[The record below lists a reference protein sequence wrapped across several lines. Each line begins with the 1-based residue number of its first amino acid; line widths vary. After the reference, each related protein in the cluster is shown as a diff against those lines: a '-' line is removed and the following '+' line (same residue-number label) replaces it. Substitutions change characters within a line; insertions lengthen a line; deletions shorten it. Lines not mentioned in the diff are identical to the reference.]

1 MEQEMKIFHD
11 NFEDGPSSGLLFGEL
26 SLYLGEEEELEI
38 VWDLGYF
45 SDLNKYDGVVLPLSE
60 VKDFIKKY
68 ENQPGQSY
76 YNFFSPVTIELDGD
90 LVIFTYEMPPEIRS
104 KIRSKY
110 RTRSV
115 EFLLEDLKE
124 FIEKHENLK
133 KEAINANR
141 LKVVLKEAIYGNMA
155 TVFHRTKISDLV
167 NKVFDSGFKPGNG
180 EMYGRGFYSTYEL
193 ESQLRSNMEKTY
205 GPIIVKFACPIQTF
219 FIFDYEEFKKSPNF
233 KKLNSPSKNEFL
245 KAQFEFFKM
254 DYSGFSFE
262 KAYYSKFTSDTA
274 LWCTKNIPNF
284 KKLCEGII
292 FTGSR
297 DGKVLVSYNP
307 KLIFPLSYT
316 SNDGKTWEEVEK
328 NREYLKKVAKIKN
341 RFIPD
346 LSIRPEDFKITNYE
360 FDKDGF
366 LNVDGNVVLNFKNLE
381 KLPFKFGIIKGY
393 FDCSYNNLTSL
404 EGAPKKVGDFFNCN
418 NNNLT
423 LLEGAPKE
431 VGGSFYCSDN
441 KLASLKWAPEKIGGS
456 FNCDNNKLT
465 SLDGAPEEVGGSFY
479 CDHNELTSL
488 DGAPEKVVGSFN
500 CYHNELTSLDGAP
513 EKVGGDFD
521 CYNNSLT
528 SLEGA
533 PKEVGGYF
541 HCKNNKTKF
550 TKEDVEEVCKVRGEI
565 HV

>member
-45 SDLNKYDGVVLPLSE
+45 SDILNKYDGVVYPLSE
-60 VKDFIKKY
+60 VKNFIKNY
-68 ENQPGQSY
+68 EQRAGQSY

-90 LVIFTYEMPPEIRS
+90 LVIFTYEMPPE
-104 KIRSKY
+104 IRSKY

-141 LKVVLKEAIYGNMA
+141 LMVVLKEAIYGNMA
-155 TVFHRTKISDLV
+155 TVFHRTSVSDLV
-167 NKVFDSGFKPGNG
+167 NKVFDSGFKPGDG
-180 EMYGRGFYSTYEL
+180 AMYGSGFYSTYEL
-193 ESQLRSNMEKTY
+193 ESQLRANMETTY

-254 DYSGFSFE
+254 DYSKFSFK
-262 KAYYSKFTSDTA
+262 KAYYSKFTSDIA

-292 FTGSR
+292 FTGST
-297 DGKVLVSYNP
+297 DGKVLVSYNT
-307 KLIFPLSYT
+307 KLIMPLSYT
-316 SNDGKTWEEVEK
+316 LDEGRNWEKVEL
-328 NREYLKKVAKIKN
+328 NLDYLKKVAKVKN

-346 LSIRPEDFKITNYE
+346 LIIKPEDFRINNYD
-360 FDKDGF
+360 FDSNGF
-366 LNVDGNVVLNFKNLE
+366 LNVKGDVYISNENLT
-381 KLPFKFGIIKGY
+381 KLPFKFGKVEGNFWCTDNNLTSLEGSPREVERTFWCNNNNLTSLKGAPEEVWEL
-393 FDCSYNNLTSL
+393 FDCTNNNLTSL
-404 EGAPKKVGDFFNCN
+404 EGAPQK
-418 NNNLT
+418 
-423 LLEGAPKE
+423 
-431 VGGSFYCSDN
+431 VGGSFYCH
-441 KLASLKWAPEKIGGS
+441 
-456 FNCDNNKLT
+456 NN
-465 SLDGAPEEVGGSFY
+465 
-479 CDHNELTSL
+479 N
-488 DGAPEKVVGSFN
+488 
-500 CYHNELTSLDGAP
+500 
-513 EKVGGDFD
+513 
-521 CYNNSLT
+521 LT

-533 PKEVGGYF
+533 PKEVGGDFDCSDNNLTSLEEATQKVGGYF
-541 HCKNNKTKF
+541 RCANNNLTSLEGAPQKVGGNFYCHNNNLTSLEGAPQKVGGNFNCKNNKTKF
-550 TKEDVEEVCKVRGEI
+550 KVKDVRKVCNVKGEI
-565 HV
+565 IV